1 VHRDVNL
8 SPKEAMQTLIEYD
21 RVLLE
26 CRALFEAKTRD
37 YGTSWRVFRLP
48 SLTDQLYIKACRIR
62 NIEQN
67 GFHLV
72 HEGVRPEWQALINY
86 AIMALIQKELGE
98 CAEDSLSLDQALAH
112 FDEQAALNRQLLAN
126 KNHDYGEAWRAMR
139 TTSLTDMVLVK
150 LLRIK
155 QIEGNRGE
163 ALVSEGVEGGYRD
176 ILNYAVFALIRLD
189 HADEAT
195 EEL

>member
-1 VHRDVNL
+1 
-8 SPKEAMQTLIEYD
+8 MQTLIEFD
-21 RVLLE
+21 RVILE

-72 HEGVRPEWQALINY
+72 AEGVRPEWQALINY
-86 AIMALIQKELGE
+86 AIMALIQQELGE
-98 CAEDSLSLDQALAH
+98 CAEDSCSLEQAITH
-112 FDEQAALNRQLLAN
+112 FDQQVARNRQLLAN

-155 QIEGNRGE
+155 QIEENRGE

-176 ILNYAVFALIRLD
+176 ILNYAVFAIIRLD
-189 HADEAT
+189 NPDQTMEQNIPHSNPS
-195 EEL
+195 L